1 MSCGTAEGT
10 EEDHFYYVHVA
21 WPGSSV
27 FTSKMEKVSQAI
39 VLKAFAFS
47 SGHLDCKSFLQC
59 VSKPYIPRIF
69 GSHISQVI
77 DSIVENRGNLPKDLV
92 SPLSAFAK
100 KSTGD
105 ALRFCLENL
114 SLVDLMIQ
122 VKAVPSS

>member
-1 MSCGTAEGT
+1 
-10 EEDHFYYVHVA
+10 
-21 WPGSSV
+21 
-27 FTSKMEKVSQAI
+27 MEKVSQAI

-59 VSKPYIPRIF
+59 
-69 GSHISQVI
+69 VI